1 MHGVEIMYQCLHRL
15 IGGAVGLLIR
25 PLAGEGDDFFS
36 RLAPVP
42 LSKRIEEGPVKAVVA
57 RKAGGRPLLLLGGG
71 NQRLGRRLGIG
82 LAIQEFESPGQVLT
96 IEAAIGFFDAL
107 RHPVVEVRDALSAVL
122 VVLIGL
128 DRNTGQRGVACDIVR
143 LPQEAV
149 AGAETAAKQ
158 LLDVDLATGGGQ
170 G

>member
-1 MHGVEIMYQCLHRL
+1 MI
-15 IGGAVGLLIR
+15 
-25 PLAGEGDDFFS
+25 FFS

-57 RKAGGRPLLLLGGG
+57 RKAGGRPRLLLGGG

-82 LAIQEFESPGQVLT
+82 LAIQEFGEPWTGSDDRG
-96 IEAAIGFFDAL
+96 GDRFFDAL

-143 LPQEAV
+143 LRRKAV